1 MERKS
6 SKLEQHQRP
15 ELEAQLHTHTAPAGT
30 AFESVD
36 ELLRHDAAQTALPP
50 QLEQRLAQ
58 SVENITPTRPAWWQR
73 WLGKREP

>member
-6 SKLEQHQRP
+6 SKLEQHQHP
-15 ELEAQLHTHTAPAGT
+15 ELEAQLHSQTAPAGT

-50 QLEQRLAQ
+50 QLETRLAQ
-58 SVENITPTRPAWWQR
+58 SIENTPPPARSWWQR
-73 WLGKREP
+73 WLGKNDH